1 MRYGCARRSFWTVCG
16 LTQIVGGVAAQQ
28 PDTVTLPPVVVTA
41 NRIPT
46 TLNAVSSAVT
56 VISAARTRL
65 EEEGRSWGRPPRL
78 SPLEKARVAEL
89 HGISGHADR
98 AALLRWLGGF
108 RAPPK
113 KLFLSHGEEQVSLA
127 LAEHVRGS
135 LGWDVAVPH
144 YQDVAELEEG

>member
-1 MRYGCARRSFWTVCG
+1 MHNISRPESTILFAGFQVRGTLGR
-16 LTQIVGGVAAQQ
+16 QILDGNPEVRIHGR
-28 PDTVTLPPVVVTA
+28 LRPV
-41 NRIPT
+41 
-46 TLNAVSSAVT
+46 
-56 VISAARTRL
+56 
-65 EEEGRSWGRPPRL
+65 
-78 SPLEKARVAEL
+78 KARVAEL

-127 LAEHVRGS
+127 LAEHVRSS